1 MARRAVN
8 GPRICLAGTYG
19 LIRCGIVFDTKPS
32 RREAGRATVMQ
43 RRGVERVQAIL
54 DSAETLLAEQG
65 YAAATL
71 KAIGEHAGI
80 PTASLYHYFA
90 DRGQVDTELVNRHV
104 AALEERFTAG
114 LSDPKVKTL
123 AGSVD
128 ALLKPMVDYFR
139 ENPSF
144 VQLWFVGRSSTLTDM
159 AGEFHTSW
167 AERMRSFLIERK
179 LIRANTPLLAVQLVF
194 EAGDRLFDVAF
205 QRSPKGDD
213 ATLDEARRM
222 LTAYLQS
229 YAPKSTQRA
238 KVK

>member
-1 MARRAVN
+1 MRPTA
-8 GPRICLAGTYG
+8 L
-19 LIRCGIVFDTKPS
+19 
-32 RREAGRATVMQ
+32 Q
-43 RRGVERVQAIL
+43 RRGVERMRTIL
-54 DSAETLLAEQG
+54 DVAETLLADQG

-90 DRGQVDTELVNRHV
+90 DRGQVDTELVKRHA
-104 AALEERFTAG
+104 AALDEQFTAG
-114 LSDPKVKTL
+114 VNDTKAKTL
-123 AGSVD
+123 AGVID
-128 ALLKPMVDYFR
+128 VVVAHIADYFR
-139 ENPSF
+139 DNPSF
-144 VQLWFVGRSSTLTDM
+144 VQLWFVGRNSTLTDI
-159 AGEFHTSW
+159 AETIHLSW
-167 AERMRSFLIERK
+167 AERLRQSLIERK

-205 QRSPKGDD
+205 QRSPAGDD

-229 YAPKSTQRA
+229 YAPKTAQRA

>member
-1 MARRAVN
+1 M
-8 GPRICLAGTYG
+8 
-19 LIRCGIVFDTKPS
+19 FDTKPP
-32 RREAGRATVMQ
+32 RRETGRGSVVQ

-90 DRGQVDTELVNRHV
+90 DRGQVDTELVNRHA
-104 AALEERFTAG
+104 AALDEQFAAG
-114 LSDPKVKTL
+114 LDDPKAKTL
-123 AGSVD
+123 PGAIDAVIARIAG
-128 ALLKPMVDYFR
+128 YFR
-139 ENPSF
+139 GNPSF
-144 VQLWFVGRSSTLTDM
+144 VQLWFVGRNSTLTDI
-159 AGEFHTSW
+159 AGGLHAVW
-167 AERMRSFLIERK
+167 AERLRKRLIEHK
-179 LIRANTPLLAVQLVF
+179 LIRANTPLLAVELVF

-205 QRSPKGDD
+205 QRSSTGDD

-229 YAPKSTQRA
+229 YAPKPTQRA

>member
-1 MARRAVN
+1 
-8 GPRICLAGTYG
+8 
-19 LIRCGIVFDTKPS
+19 VFDTKPS
-32 RREAGRATVMQ
+32 RREAGRAAVVQ
-43 RRGVERVQAIL
+43 RRGIERMQAIL

-104 AALEERFTAG
+104 AALDEQFTEG

-128 ALLKPMVDYFR
+128 VLITRIAGYFR
-139 ENPSF
+139 DNPSF
-144 VQLWFVGRSSTLTDM
+144 VQLWFVGRNATLTDI
-159 AGEFHTSW
+159 AGTVHTSW
-167 AERMRSFLIERK
+167 AEGLRRLLVERK
-179 LIRANTPLLAVQLVF
+179 LIRANTPLLAVELAF

-205 QRSPKGDD
+205 QRLPTGDD
-213 ATLDEARRM
+213 ATLDEAKRM

-229 YAPKSTQRA
+229 YAPKTTQRA
-238 KVK
+238 KAK

>member
-1 MARRAVN
+1 M
-8 GPRICLAGTYG
+8 
-19 LIRCGIVFDTKPS
+19 FDTKPP
-32 RREAGRATVMQ
+32 RREAGRASVVQ

-90 DRGQVDTELVNRHV
+90 DRGQVDTELVTRHA
-104 AALEERFTAG
+104 AALDEQFSAG
-114 LSDPKVKTL
+114 LDEPKANTL
-123 AGSVD
+123 PGVIDAVIARIAG
-128 ALLKPMVDYFR
+128 YFR
-139 ENPSF
+139 DHPSF
-144 VQLWFVGRSSTLTDM
+144 VQLWFVGRNATLTEI
-159 AGEFHTSW
+159 AGGVHTSW
-167 AERMRSFLIERK
+167 AERLRKRLIENK

-205 QRSPKGDD
+205 QRSSTGDN
-213 ATLDEARRM
+213 ATLGEAKRM

-229 YAPKSTQRA
+229 YAPKPTQRA
-238 KVK
+238 KAK